1 MEYVKVYRLVEDL
14 ETYTGSYKEFV
25 HYNLD
30 ISRVSKFDSS
40 EGKFNYQ
47 EEACIHYREPVVR
60 FCYNKGSFRGETHTT
75 EKYVVMSPEVREIL
89 EYKSIGDDNHKFLI
103 SECNR
108 FTTTIAKLQGS
119 ISKLEAEV
127 VKVSTAS
134 LWQRI
139 VWVFT
144 GVKV

>member
-1 MEYVKVYRLVEDL
+1 MVEDL
-14 ETYTGSYKEFV
+14 ETYTGEYKEFV
-25 HYNLD
+25 HYNQD
-30 ISRVSKFDSS
+30 MSRVSKFDSG
-40 EGKFNYQ
+40 EGNFSYQ
-47 EEACIHYREPVVR
+47 EEAYIHYREPVVR
-60 FCYNKGSFRGETHTT
+60 FPYNKRGHRGEIYTT
-75 EKYVVMSPEVREIL
+75 EKYVVMSPEVKEIL

-108 FTTTIAKLQGS
+108 FTATIAKLQGS
-119 ISKLEAEV
+119 VSKLEAEV
-127 VKVSTAS
+127 AKATTAT